1 MKEHSLVLAVTY
13 WKDKRDVSIF
23 TACADDGK
31 TVLRRHG
38 NEIRALT
45 VIKL

>member
-13 WKDKRDVSIF
+13 WKYKRDMFIF
-23 TACADDGK
+23 NACTDDGK

-38 NEIRALT
+38 NETRALT